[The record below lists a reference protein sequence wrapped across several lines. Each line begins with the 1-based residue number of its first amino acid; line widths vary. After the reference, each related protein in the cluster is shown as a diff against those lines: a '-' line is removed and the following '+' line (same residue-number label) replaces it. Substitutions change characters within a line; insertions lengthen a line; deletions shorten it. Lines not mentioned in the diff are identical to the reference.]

1 MSRTKLVI
9 SDLQMPFEHPD
20 ALSFC
25 VRVKKENRIADEDVY
40 NVGDELDN
48 YYGGMWDKSPEASHT
63 ANQEI
68 DEARSKLRH
77 WYKAFPQMKLCLS
90 NHGTRWLRK
99 AMAAQI
105 PSQMLRGYQEMIQS
119 PKGWR
124 WQKHW
129 KVRDKH
135 SWMIEHGDDW
145 GGQYPHVAAAM
156 HNGMSTAIGHH
167 HSKFGVSYMK
177 TNGLDIWGAAAG
189 SLIDFDLYAFEYARS
204 AKLKPQLGLLL
215 IVDGGRRAIPV
226 RM

>member
-1 MSRTKLVI
+1 
-9 SDLQMPFEHPD
+9 MPYEHPD

-25 VRVKKENRIADEDVY
+25 IRLKKEYRVADEDVY
-40 NVGDELDN
+40 NAGDELDC

-68 DEARSKLRH
+68 AEAREKLRH

-105 PSQMLRGYQEMIQS
+105 PSQMLRGYQEMIQA

-129 KVRDKH
+129 KVRDRFP
-135 SWMIEHGDDW
+135 WLLEHGDDW

-156 HNGMSTAIGHH
+156 ANGMSTAMGHH

-177 TNGLDIWGAAAG
+177 TNGLDIWGAVAG
-189 SLIDFDLYAFEYARS
+189 SLIDFDQYAFDYARA
-204 AKLKPQLGLLL
+204 AKLKPQLGCL
-215 IVDGGRRAIPV
+215 IVVDDGRRAIPV
-226 RM
+226 KM